1 MKRSATA
8 TACIIVV
15 LFVSGLLPWL
25 SALERRRK
33 DTDPGDGGGGP
44 PSVVDVVVNDLDL
57 TRAQRRQVLQ
67 IIIAHEASMRA
78 ARTAAPADVRNAR
91 RALLRDIVNVLT
103 LSQRERLRRRL
114 ERSLH
119 DP

>member
-8 TACIIVV
+8 TACVIVV
-15 LFVSGLLPWL
+15 LVVSGLLPWL
-25 SALERRRK
+25 SAPERRK
-33 DTDPGDGGGGP
+33 DTDLGDGGGGP
-44 PSVVDVVVNDLDL
+44 PSVVDVIVNDLDL
-57 TRAQRRQVLQ
+57 TLAQRRQVLQ
-67 IIIAHEASMRA
+67 IIIAHEAAMRA
-78 ARTAAPADVRNAR
+78 ARTAAPVDVRNAR

-119 DP
+119 EP